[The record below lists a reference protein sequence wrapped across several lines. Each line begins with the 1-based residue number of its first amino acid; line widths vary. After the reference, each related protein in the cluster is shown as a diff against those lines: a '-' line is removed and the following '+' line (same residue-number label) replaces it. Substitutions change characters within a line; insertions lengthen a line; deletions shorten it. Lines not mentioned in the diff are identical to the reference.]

1 VFGLQASG
9 LRVWDLAHTKT
20 NPNPTPNSQ
29 LTPRSYILLCSVM
42 LLNVVIAV
50 LLDEFIASVT
60 REREEEARLA
70 DLELDKRKVLASTDL
85 RQMQSLARIFEAHT

>member
-1 VFGLQASG
+1 M
-9 LRVWDLAHTKT
+9 
-20 NPNPTPNSQ
+20 N
-29 LTPRSYILLCSVM
+29 I
-42 LLNVVIAV
+42 VIAV